1 MNALRTHGKE
11 CQMGRMKT
19 PEHGPFDGP
28 GLGAPLTVML
38 VIFGWMVGFFAA
50 EAFFKSIS

>member
-1 MNALRTHGKE
+1 
-11 CQMGRMKT
+11 MGRMKT